1 MKPAITM
8 SSMFDKLEEVE
19 QKYRELEQALSDP
32 EIFQDMERYQ
42 KLTRE
47 RARIVSVVESYQRYK
62 KISDEMEG
70 NKTLL
75 HGDDEALKELAKEEI
90 ATLKKEREE
99 LEQSLRLRLLP
110 KDPRDEKNVILEI
123 RAGTGGE
130 EAALFAMD
138 LFRMYAKFAER
149 RRWRV
154 EILSQNITGLRGAKE
169 VIASIEGD
177 GVYSQLKY
185 ESGVHRV
192 QRVPET
198 ETQGRIHTSAVTVAV
213 LPEAEEV
220 DIVINPD
227 ELKIDVYRSS
237 GPGGQSVNTTDS
249 AVRVTHL
256 PTGLVVTC
264 QDEKSQHKNK
274 AKAIKVLRSRL
285 LDNAIKEQQ
294 DQISKERKTQVGSGD
309 RSERIRT
316 YNYPQGRVTDHRI
329 GLTLYRIETIME
341 GDIQDII
348 DPLNAHFQSQALQES
363 GVESFG
369 KPHYQ

>member
-1 MKPAITM
+1 
-8 SSMFDKLEEVE
+8 MFDKLDEVE
-19 QKYRELEQALSDP
+19 QKYREIDVLLSDP
-32 EIFQDMERYQ
+32 DIFQDMERYQ

-47 RARIVSVVESYQRYK
+47 RAKLTSLVESYQRYK
-62 KISDEMEG
+62 KISDEIEE
-70 NKTLL
+70 NKVLL
-75 HGDDEALKELAKEEI
+75 HGEDDALKELA
-90 ATLKKEREE
+90 REE
-99 LEQSLRLRLLP
+99 MALLKNEKEGLEENLRLMLLP

-149 RRWRV
+149 RGWKV
-154 EILSQNITGLRGAKE
+154 DILSQSITGLKGAKE
-169 VIASIEGD
+169 IIASLEGE

-192 QRVPET
+192 QRVPDT

-213 LPEAEEV
+213 LPEAEDV

-249 AVRVTHL
+249 AVRVTHM

-285 LDNAIKEQQ
+285 FDIATKEQQ
-294 DQISKERKTQVGSGD
+294 DQISRERKSQVGSGD

-316 YNYPQGRVTDHRI
+316 YNYPQGRVSDHRI
-329 GLTLYRIETIME
+329 GLTLYRIEAIME
-341 GDIQDII
+341 GDIQEILDH
-348 DPLNAHFQSQALQES
+348 LTAHFQAEAIREASLNS
-363 GVESFG
+363 TDR
-369 KPHYQ
+369 PH